1 MKTVSA
7 KRHPALTL
15 SPLALAIVMC
25 LPMQAQAFTVLVE
38 KGAVVN
44 GESVSGAQ
52 QNIGAQG
59 TANHTSIEVSGT
71 QAVFFG
77 GVSNDATV
85 MGRQVVQSGTSN
97 RSIVEAG
104 GSQLVSINGTAND
117 TVLNGGTQTVQTT
130 KSVANRTV
138 INRDAVQT
146 VQLSGR
152 AVDTLINAGG
162 VQVVTDLGIADNTR
176 VLSGG
181 EQRLTVTRFGGAVA
195 TDTHIEGG
203 VQSVYA
209 LGTANNSTVSQ
220 GGRVDLY
227 TGAQANGL
235 VAEAGGTVNIMENG
249 VKTVDSLRLDGG
261 RLAFAPSLDGS
272 FKTFTVNALSGSG
285 SVLMNTD
292 IASQQHDL
300 LVVQGAGQA
309 NGDHTLIVADSGHEP
324 ADADGRLLLVDTH
337 GGNAKFGLYGGHVD
351 AGAFRYTLQQQG
363 DDWVLA
369 SAGAVVPEPVVPVAP
384 VSPVTP
390 VAPVTPPDLQAPVD
404 SGTPVVPVTP
414 VNPATPAEP
423 LKPLKP
429 LDPVTPSRPLDPAPA
444 HLSKGAN
451 AAIAAH
457 TAGASLWGAQ
467 MDALVQRL
475 GELRMGEDDGG
486 IWSRAIG
493 KRLEVSERSS
503 RAYAQDISG
512 VEIGADKAFAVDGGK
527 LYVGGMFGT
536 ARSELDF
543 GEGASGNIES
553 RMLGVYATWLN
564 DNGVYVDSV
573 LKHSRFDNEIKTP
586 TNLGQAVK
594 SSYNSNGIGVNV
606 EVGKRIKLRDGWF
619 VEPQAQL
626 TATRTEGA
634 SYTASNGLR
643 VKTDDL
649 DSLQSRVGAMFGRSL
664 TLGNGMQAQPYA
676 KASYITE
683 HKGRSKVSVNGNRF
697 DTELPGNRVEL
708 GFGAVLQLSERSKLS
723 LDAEYAKGDGI
734 EQPFGV
740 SVGYRYLW

>member
-97 RSIVEAG
+97 RSIVDAG

-117 TVLNGGTQTVQTT
+117 TVLNGSTQTVQTT

-162 VQVVTDLGIADNTR
+162 VQVVTDLGFADNTR

-195 TDTHIEGG
+195 SDTHIEGG

-285 SVLMNTD
+285 SVLMSTD

-309 NGDHTLIVADSGHEP
+309 SGDHTLIVADSGHEP
-324 ADADGRLLLVDTH
+324 ANADGRLLLVDTQ
-337 GGNAKFGLYGGHVD
+337 GGSAKFGLYGGHVD

-369 SAGAVVPEPVVPVAP
+369 SAGAVASEPVAP
-384 VSPVTP
+384 A
-390 VAPVTPPDLQAPVD
+390 APVL
-404 SGTPVVPVTP
+404 PVVAEDPLVPADSVTP
-414 VNPATPAEP
+414 VNPVTATEP
-423 LKPLKP
+423 VKP
-429 LDPVTPSRPLDPAPA
+429 LDPVTPSRPVDPAPA

-536 ARSELDF
+536 ARSDLDF

-573 LKHSRFDNEIKTP
+573 LKYSRFDTEIKTP

-594 SSYNSNGIGVNV
+594 GSYSSNGIGVNV

-683 HKGRSKVSVNGNRF
+683 YKGRSKVSVNGNRF
-697 DTELPGNRVEL
+697 DAELPGNRVAL

-723 LDAEYAKGDGI
+723 LDAEYAKGEGI

>member
-1 MKTVSA
+1 MKTVPA
-7 KRHPALTL
+7 TRHPALILT
-15 SPLALAIVMC
+15 PLALAIVMW
-25 LPMQAQAFTVLVE
+25 LPVSAQAFTTTV
-38 KGAVVN
+38 KNGAIVD
-44 GESVSGAQ
+44 GETVTAGQ
-52 QNIGAQG
+52 QSIGAQG
-59 TANHTSIEVSGT
+59 TANNTLIAVSGT
-71 QAVFFG
+71 QAVFLG

-85 MGRQVVQSGTSN
+85 MGRQLVQSGVAN
-97 RSIVEAG
+97 RTQVSAG
-104 GSQLVSINGTAND
+104 GSQMLSIKSTANG
-117 TVLNGGTQTVQTT
+117 TVLNGGVQDVQ
-130 KSVANRTV
+130 SSNSRANQTV
-138 INRDAVQT
+138 INRGGVQT

-152 AVDTLINAGG
+152 AVDTQINDGG
-162 VQVVTDLGIADNTR
+162 VQVVTDLGMADNTR

-203 VQSVYA
+203 VQRVYA
-209 LGTANNSTVSQ
+209 LGTANNSTVSR
-220 GGRVDLY
+220 GGEVNLY

-261 RLAFAPSLDGS
+261 RLAFAPNHDGT

-324 ADADGRLLLVDTH
+324 ATADGGLLLVDTH
-337 GGNAKFGLYGGHVD
+337 GGSAKFALYRGHVD

-363 DDWVLA
+363 DDWLLA
-369 SAGAVVPEPVVPVAP
+369 SAGAVPPELVTPVAP
-384 VSPVTP
+384 VMPVDPGVPVDSGTP
-390 VAPVTPPDLQAPVD
+390 VAPVTP
-404 SGTPVVPVTP
+404 VTP
-414 VNPATPAEP
+414 VNPVIPADP
-423 LKPLKP
+423 VKP
-429 LDPVTPSRPLDPAPA
+429 LDPITPPRPVDPAPA

-467 MDALVQRL
+467 MNALVKRL

-536 ARSELDF
+536 ARSDLDF

-573 LKHSRFDNEIKTP
+573 LKYSRFDNEIKTP

-594 SSYNSNGIGVNV
+594 GSYNSNGIGVNV

-619 VEPQAQL
+619 VEPQVEL

-664 TLGNGMQAQPYA
+664 TLGNGMQAQPYV

-683 HKGRSKVSVNGNRF
+683 HKGSSQVSVNGNRF
-697 DTELPGNRVEL
+697 DAELPGSRVEL
-708 GFGAVLQLSERSKLS
+708 GFGGVLQLSERSKVS
-723 LDAEYAKGDGI
+723 LDAEYAKGNGI